1 MLNALNPVADINS
14 YIEYFTNHGYA
25 IRPELFYDKQLLDTI
40 RLDEK
45 HFVFYRLAN
54 ETPIQNG
61 AAKLQIR
68 RWAPLQAHTVPLDE
82 GVPPFSDK
90 GSMEKYEINTFQYGR
105 YMEFTDKVD
114 FEVIDP
120 VIAHYTKE
128 YAIVAMETLDLLAR
142 DALVTVASA
151 FYAGQVANFQSLT
164 LEASKPSL
172 EDLRVIALSM
182 KKQLVKPRSGN
193 RYMVIGTPDFY
204 FDMID
209 DALVQKYMTINQ
221 TTKGF
226 YDDMGPIPPM
236 FGLEFYETMHVDNS
250 GEFHATISSVEDD
263 YLLVARYNT
272 STSKM
277 QYQVI
282 AGTTYKKPR
291 LDSSSNPDNYVYDS
305 RTGKKASYI
314 PGLKY
319 WDLDAYNQTISD
331 GHGTYYEVKVDRIF
345 VLGADC
351 LTRTC
356 IAGQGNAK
364 MYVKAL
370 GSAGVLDPIDQR
382 QSIGFKINSVG
393 FGSTRTEAVA
403 IYYCI
408 PTQLN
413 PDFN

>member
-45 HFVFYRLAN
+45 HFVFYRLAKT
-54 ETPIQNG
+54 TPIQGN
-61 AAKLQIR
+61 AEKLQIR

-90 GSMEKYEINTFQYGR
+90 GSMEKYEIGTFQYGR

-114 FEVIDP
+114 FNLIDP
-120 VIAHYTKE
+120 VIAHYTQE

-151 FYAGQVANFQSLT
+151 FYAGQVESFEDLT
-164 LEASKPSL
+164 IDCTPSL
-172 EDLRVIALSM
+172 EDLRVIVLSM
-182 KKQLVKPRSGN
+182 KKQLVKPIGS
-193 RYMVIGTPDFY
+193 RYHVIGTPDFY
-204 FDMID
+204 FDMIN

-226 YDDMGPIPPM
+226 FDDMGPIPPM
-236 FGLEFYETMHVDNS
+236 FGMEFYETMHVDNS
-250 GEFHATISSVEDD
+250 GEFHGIVNGTEDD
-263 YLLVARYNT
+263 YLLVGRDNNGTMEYAL
-272 STSKM
+272 
-277 QYQVI
+277 
-282 AGTTYKKPR
+282 ADATTYKVAPV
-291 LDSSSNPDNYVYDS
+291 DAQGNPDNYVRDS
-305 RTGKKASYI
+305 RTGQKASYI
-314 PGLKY
+314 PDLKV
-319 WDLDAYNQTISD
+319 WDLDAFNTAKSATDNPYVEI
-331 GHGTYYEVKVDRIF
+331 KVDRIF

-351 LTRTC
+351 LTRTE

-393 FGSTRTEAVA
+393 FGSTRPEAVA
-403 IYYCI
+403 IYYCV

-413 PDFN
+413 ADFN

>member
-45 HFVFYRLAN
+45 HFVFYRLAD

-61 AAKLQIR
+61 AAKLQLR

-90 GSMEKYEINTFQYGR
+90 GSVEKYEINTFQYGR

-128 YAIVAMETLDLLAR
+128 YSIVAMETLDLLAR

-151 FYAGQVANFQSLT
+151 FYAGQVASFQNLT
-164 LEASKPSL
+164 LDCKPSL

-250 GEFHATISSVEDD
+250 GEFHAVISGTEDD

-272 STSKM
+272 NTSAM
-277 QYQVI
+277 EYQAI
-282 AGTTYKKPR
+282 PGATYKVAK
-291 LDSSSNPDNYVYDS
+291 LDASNNPDNYVYDS
-305 RTGKKASYI
+305 RTGQKASYI
-314 PGLKY
+314 PGLKH
-319 WDLDAYNQTISD
+319 WDIDAYNNTIVD
-331 GHGTYYEVKVDRIF
+331 GYGLYSEVKVDRIF
-345 VLGADC
+345 VIGAEC
-351 LTRTC
+351 LTRTA

-393 FGSTRTEAVA
+393 FGSTRPEAVA

>member
-1 MLNALNPVADINS
+1 MLNALNPVTDINS

-282 AGTTYKKPR
+282 AGTTYKKPH
-291 LDSSSNPDNYVYDS
+291 LDTSSNPDNYVYDS

-319 WDLDAYNQTISD
+319 WDLDAYNKTITD
-331 GHGTYYEVKVDRIF
+331 GYGTYYEVKVDRIF

>member
-14 YIEYFTNHGYA
+14 YIEYFNNHGYA

-45 HFVFYRLAN
+45 NFVFYRLAN
-54 ETPIQNG
+54 TTPIQNN

-90 GSMEKYEINTFQYGR
+90 GSMEKYEIPTFQYGR
-105 YMEFTDKVD
+105 YMEFTDKVN
-114 FEVIDP
+114 FEIIDP

-128 YAIVAMETLDLLAR
+128 YSIVAMETLDLLAR
-142 DALVTVASA
+142 EALVTVASA

-164 LEASKPSL
+164 LDCKPSL

-204 FDMID
+204 FDMIED
-209 DALVQKYMTINQ
+209 SLVQKYMTINQ

-250 GEFHATISSVEDD
+250 GEFHATIGGTEDD

-272 STSKM
+272 SSNEMEYGT
-277 QYQVI
+277 
-282 AGTTYKKPR
+282 ADATTYKVAQV
-291 LDSSSNPDNYVYDS
+291 DAQGNVDNYVYDS
-305 RTGKKASYI
+305 RTGQKASYI
-314 PGLKY
+314 PNLKV
-319 WDLDAYNQTISD
+319 WDLEAYNTAVGD
-331 GHGTYYEVKVDRIF
+331 GNGDWYELKVDRIF

-351 LTRTC
+351 LTRTE

-403 IYYCI
+403 IYYCV
-408 PTQLN
+408 PSQLN
-413 PDFN
+413 ADFN

>member
-282 AGTTYKKPR
+282 AGTTYKKPH
-291 LDSSSNPDNYVYDS
+291 LTSGTPDNYVYDS

-319 WDLDAYNQTISD
+319 WDLDAYNSTITD

>member
-45 HFVFYRLAN
+45 QFIFYRLAN
-54 ETPIQNG
+54 TTPIQNG

-90 GSMEKYEINTFQYGR
+90 GSMEKYEINTFSYGR
-105 YMEFTDKVD
+105 YMEFTDRVN

-151 FYAGQVANFQSLT
+151 FYAGQVASFQDLT
-164 LEASKPSL
+164 LDCKPSL

-182 KKQLVKPRSGN
+182 KKQLVKPRNGN
-193 RYMVIGTPDFY
+193 RYHVIGTPDFY
-204 FDMID
+204 FDMIED
-209 DALVQKYMTINQ
+209 PLVQKYMTINQ

-250 GEFHATISSVEDD
+250 GEFHAIINGTEDD
-263 YLLVARYNT
+263 YLMVARSDGNGGFEYA
-272 STSKM
+272 
-277 QYQVI
+277 Y
-282 AGTTYKKPR
+282 ADATTYKVAKT
-291 LDSSSNPDNYVYDS
+291 DAQGNPDNYVYDS
-305 RTGKKASYI
+305 RTGQKASYI
-314 PGLKY
+314 PNLKV
-319 WDLDAYNQTISD
+319 WDLDAYNTAEQGSGEPWT
-331 GHGTYYEVKVDRIF
+331 ELKVDRIF

-351 LTRTC
+351 LTRTE
-356 IAGQGNAK
+356 IAGHGNAK

-382 QSIGFKINSVG
+382 QSIGFKIDSVG

-403 IYYCI
+403 LYYCV

-413 PDFN
+413 ADFN